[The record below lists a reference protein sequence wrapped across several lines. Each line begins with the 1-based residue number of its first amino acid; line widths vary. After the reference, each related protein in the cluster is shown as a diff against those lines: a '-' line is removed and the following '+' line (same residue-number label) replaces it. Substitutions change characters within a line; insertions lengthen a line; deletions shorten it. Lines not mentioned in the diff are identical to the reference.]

1 MGRCRSD
8 ELAQELAQAATREAS
23 PVAWPAVAEAAG
35 WAVHVQPWPG
45 YDDARG
51 CWWRVCLVGGAARYS
66 LGFTGARFARSWELA
81 PAPPAPRA
89 RSPGARGAARVVE
102 AMSAPRV
109 LPEGGLLRVR
119 CGARAS

>member
-1 MGRCRSD
+1 MNWRKNWRRP
-8 ELAQELAQAATREAS
+8 QPREAS

-66 LGFTGARFARSWELA
+66 LGFTGARFARSWELSRLRRRHPELEA
-81 PAPPAPRA
+81 PAL
-89 RSPGARGAARVVE
+89 AALHAWSR
-102 AMSAPRV
+102 R
-109 LPEGGLLRVR
+109 
-119 CGARAS
+119 